1 MRVESLPE
9 GMPRAFLVRSR
20 RPQPPNW
27 GHLPDQ
33 LRGDAYIPGGSLTVP
48 GGKGQGRCTASSSGC
63 SPQVAAASGG
73 HRRNSQPVSR
83 IRGQR
88 PICTSPHASGPQ
100 PTQGNLTSAPRGPGT
115 LGCPLC
121 PKAFP
126 LQRMLTRHLKC
137 HSPVRRH
144 LCRCCGKGF
153 HDAFDL
159 KRHMRTHT
167 GIRPFRC
174 SACGKAFTQRCS
186 LEAHLAKVHG
196 QPASYAYR
204 ERREKLHVCEDCGF
218 TSSRPEAYAQH
229 RTLHRAAGYV
239 VPVSSPRGK

>member
-1 MRVESLPE
+1 
-9 GMPRAFLVRSR
+9 MPIS
-20 RPQPPNW
+20 Q
-27 GHLPDQ
+27 
-33 LRGDAYIPGGSLTVP
+33 T
-48 GGKGQGRCTASSSGC
+48 
-63 SPQVAAASGG
+63 AAAWGG
-73 HRRNSQPVSR
+73 HQHNSRPVSG
-83 IRGQR
+83 IHGQ
-88 PICTSPHASGPQ
+88 
-100 PTQGNLTSAPRGPGT
+100 RGPGT

-167 GIRPFRC
+167 AFPSAPICAGIRPFRC

-218 TSSRPEAYAQH
+218 TSSRPDTYAQH
-229 RTLHRAAGYV
+229 RALHRAA
-239 VPVSSPRGK
+239 

>member
-1 MRVESLPE
+1 
-9 GMPRAFLVRSR
+9 MPRVFLVRSR

-33 LRGDAYIPGGSLTVP
+33 LRGDAYVPEVLTSASFWQP
-48 GGKGQGRCTASSSGC
+48 MQGT
-63 SPQVAAASGG
+63 
-73 HRRNSQPVSR
+73 
-83 IRGQR
+83 
-88 PICTSPHASGPQ
+88 
-100 PTQGNLTSAPRGPGT
+100 LTSAPRGPGT

-137 HSPVRRH
+137 HSPARRH
-144 LCRCCGKGF
+144 VCRCCGKGF

-174 SACGKAFTQRCS
+174 GACGKAFTQRCS

-218 TSSRPEAYAQH
+218 TSSRPDAYAQH
-229 RTLHRAAGYV
+229 RTLHGAT
-239 VPVSSPRGK
+239 

>member
-1 MRVESLPE
+1 
-9 GMPRAFLVRSR
+9 MPRVFLVRSR
-20 RPQPPNW
+20 RPQPPDW
-27 GHLPDQ
+27 SHLPDQ
-33 LRGDAYIPGGSLTVP
+33 LRGDAYVPGRHLTGP
-48 GGKGQGRCTASSSGC
+48 GGKGPGRHNASPRFWLLFPDCSSLAE
-63 SPQVAAASGG
+63 PPAHTPSGLRDTWAG
-73 HRRNSQPVSR
+73 SSQ
-83 IRGQR
+83 Q
-88 PICTSPHASGPQ
+88 T
-100 PTQGNLTSAPRGPGT
+100 LTSAPKGPGT

-137 HSPVRRH
+137 HSPARRH
-144 LCRCCGKGF
+144 VCHCCGKGF

-174 SACGKAFTQRCS
+174 GACGKAFTQRCS

-218 TSSRPEAYAQH
+218 TSSRPDAYAQH
-229 RTLHRAAGYV
+229 RTLHRAA
-239 VPVSSPRGK
+239 

>member
-1 MRVESLPE
+1 MSL
-9 GMPRAFLVRSR
+9 
-20 RPQPPNW
+20 
-27 GHLPDQ
+27 
-33 LRGDAYIPGGSLTVP
+33 
-48 GGKGQGRCTASSSGC
+48 
-63 SPQVAAASGG
+63 
-73 HRRNSQPVSR
+73 
-83 IRGQR
+83 
-88 PICTSPHASGPQ
+88 PQ
-100 PTQGNLTSAPRGPGT
+100 PTQRTLVTTPRGPGT

-137 HSPVRRH
+137 HTPARRH
-144 LCRCCGKGF
+144 MCRCCGKGF

-174 SACGKAFTQRCS
+174 GACGKAFTQRCS

-196 QPASYAYR
+196 QLTSYAYR

-218 TSSRPEAYAQH
+218 TSSRPDIYAQH
-229 RTLHRAAGYV
+229 RALHRAA
-239 VPVSSPRGK
+239 

>member
-1 MRVESLPE
+1 
-9 GMPRAFLVRSR
+9 MPRAFLVRSR

-33 LRGDAYIPGGSLTVP
+33 LRGDAYIPGGPLIGS
-48 GGKGQGRCTASSSGC
+48 GGKRQVTESITVWLLSSDC
-63 SPQVAAASGG
+63 SSLGGPPVCRSPGLRDSSWAAPA
-73 HRRNSQPVSR
+73 QD
-83 IRGQR
+83 
-88 PICTSPHASGPQ
+88 TLA
-100 PTQGNLTSAPRGPGT
+100 SAPRGPGT

-137 HSPVRRH
+137 HSPARRH
-144 LCRCCGKGF
+144 VCRCCGKGF

-174 SACGKAFTQRCS
+174 GACGKAFTQRCS

-218 TSSRPEAYAQH
+218 TSSRPDAYAQH
-229 RTLHRAAGYV
+229 RALHRAA
-239 VPVSSPRGK
+239 

>member
-1 MRVESLPE
+1 
-9 GMPRAFLVRSR
+9 MPRAFLVRSR

-27 GHLPDQ
+27 DHLPDQ
-33 LRGDAYIPGGSLTVP
+33 LRGDAYVP
-48 GGKGQGRCTASSSGC
+48 GGPLPGPGGEGQGRHSMTTWFLSSDCSNLGGPLAHRTSGLGDSWAAQPSQGTLTATPSS
-63 SPQVAAASGG
+63 
-73 HRRNSQPVSR
+73 
-83 IRGQR
+83 
-88 PICTSPHASGPQ
+88 
-100 PTQGNLTSAPRGPGT
+100 PGT

-137 HSPVRRH
+137 HSPARRH
-144 LCRCCGKGF
+144 VCHCCGKGF

-174 SACGKAFTQRCS
+174 GACGKAFTQRCS

-218 TSSRPEAYAQH
+218 TSSQPDAFARH
-229 RTLHRAAGYV
+229 RALHRAA
-239 VPVSSPRGK
+239 

>member
-1 MRVESLPE
+1 
-9 GMPRAFLVRSR
+9 MPRAFLVRSR

-33 LRGDAYIPGGSLTVP
+33 LRGDTYVP
-48 GGKGQGRCTASSSGC
+48 GGASTGSGSEGQGRQSIIPFCFLSSDC
-63 SPQVAAASGG
+63 SNLGG
-73 HRRNSQPVSR
+73 
-83 IRGQR
+83 
-88 PICTSPHASGPQ
+88 Q
-100 PTQGNLTSAPRGPGT
+100 PTHQPSSLGDTWAVPMKGTLAATPRGSGT

-137 HSPVRRH
+137 HSPARRH
-144 LCRCCGKGF
+144 VCRCCGKGF

-174 SACGKAFTQRCS
+174 GACGKAFTQRCS

-218 TSSRPEAYAQH
+218 TSSRPDAYAQH
-229 RTLHRAAGYV
+229 RALHQAT
-239 VPVSSPRGK
+239 

>member
-1 MRVESLPE
+1 MSLP
-9 GMPRAFLVRSR
+9 
-20 RPQPPNW
+20 QPMQ
-27 GHLPDQ
+27 D
-33 LRGDAYIPGGSLTVP
+33 SL
-48 GGKGQGRCTASSSGC
+48 AS
-63 SPQVAAASGG
+63 
-73 HRRNSQPVSR
+73 
-83 IRGQR
+83 
-88 PICTSPHASGPQ
+88 T
-100 PTQGNLTSAPRGPGT
+100 PRGPGT

-137 HSPVRRH
+137 HSPARRH
-144 LCRCCGKGF
+144 VCRCCGKGF

-167 GIRPFRC
+167 GKEGQGQGCWAPAGSGIKWERDARAVEFPVFVFMGRTQAESEQLRAGMWECSWRAKWRDFGLEAIALSVLSICPSAGIRPFRC
-174 SACGKAFTQRCS
+174 GACGKAFTQRCS

-218 TSSRPEAYAQH
+218 TCSRPEAYLQH
-229 RTLHRAAGYV
+229 RALHRAA
-239 VPVSSPRGK
+239 

>member
-1 MRVESLPE
+1 
-9 GMPRAFLVRSR
+9 MPRTFLVRSR

-33 LRGDAYIPGGSLTVP
+33 LRGDAYIPDCSSLGGP
-48 GGKGQGRCTASSSGC
+48 PAQQSSSVRD
-63 SPQVAAASGG
+63 PWTA
-73 HRRNSQPVSR
+73 
-83 IRGQR
+83 
-88 PICTSPHASGPQ
+88 

-167 GIRPFRC
+167 AFPSAPICAGIRPFRC

-218 TSSRPEAYAQH
+218 TSSRPDTYAQH
-229 RTLHRAAGYV
+229 RALHRAA
-239 VPVSSPRGK
+239 